1 MIIILD
7 PVSIVGMRRI
17 LLGRRKGVERGN
29 QRTEGCW
36 ILKES
41 RGPAL

>member
-17 LLGRRKGVERGN
+17 LLGRRKGVERG
-29 QRTEGCW
+29 RIRE
-36 ILKES
+36 LKDA
-41 RGPAL
+41 GY